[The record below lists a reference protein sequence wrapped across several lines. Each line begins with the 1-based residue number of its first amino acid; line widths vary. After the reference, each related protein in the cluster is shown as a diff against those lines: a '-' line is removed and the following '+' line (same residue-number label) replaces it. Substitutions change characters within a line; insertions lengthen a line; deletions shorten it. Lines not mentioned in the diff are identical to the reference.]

1 MSAKINDLL
10 KYAIEAKASD
20 LHLSTGSIPMVRIDG
35 VMQTLQLPVMKKD
48 DMLKI
53 SNEILND
60 NQSKILSD
68 NLEIDFSY
76 ELENFGRFRVNFFN
90 QINGMAAAF
99 RIIPSAI
106 LSSEELSI
114 PPIINQLAF
123 LDKGLVLLT
132 GPTGSGKSTTLA
144 AMINHINE
152 NKNKHIITVEDP
164 VEYYHSS
171 IKSLINQR
179 ELGHSTHS
187 FANALK
193 SALREDPDVILVGE
207 MRDLETI
214 QLALTAAETGH
225 LVLSTLHTSNAVKT
239 IDRIID
245 VKKGKEIT
253 AQKNV
258 SNNEPFFQGHFPGY
272 PVFPGVLLLEAM
284 AQATAILDV
293 ESNNRDMSKHLY
305 YFVGIDNARFKKQVV
320 PGDIV
325 LINAKLIQSK
335 SEVHKFSAECK
346 VDDEIVCKADLIG
359 AIRPKNDT

>member
-1 MSAKINDLL
+1 MSANINDLL

-35 VMQTLQLPVMKKD
+35 VMQTLQLPVMTKD
-48 DMLKI
+48 EMVKI

-76 ELENFGRFRVNFFN
+76 ELESFGRFRVNFFN
-90 QINGMAAAF
+90 QINGMSAAF
-99 RIIPSAI
+99 RIIPSSI

-171 IKSLINQR
+171 IK
-179 ELGHSTHS
+179 
-187 FANALK
+187 
-193 SALREDPDVILVGE
+193 
-207 MRDLETI
+207 
-214 QLALTAAETGH
+214 
-225 LVLSTLHTSNAVKT
+225 
-239 IDRIID
+239 
-245 VKKGKEIT
+245 
-253 AQKNV
+253 
-258 SNNEPFFQGHFPGY
+258 
-272 PVFPGVLLLEAM
+272 
-284 AQATAILDV
+284 
-293 ESNNRDMSKHLY
+293 
-305 YFVGIDNARFKKQVV
+305 
-320 PGDIV
+320 
-325 LINAKLIQSK
+325 
-335 SEVHKFSAECK
+335 
-346 VDDEIVCKADLIG
+346 
-359 AIRPKNDT
+359 